1 MFLLIFIIFELNSK
15 VTITMIIQKSIILL
29 DEIWTKFFFFSYIL
43 HGCLSYVLIFIIKSN
58 NDKTTHERKN
68 VFASYARVLDLIYYL
83 LIFMK
88 FGFHSINTGTFI
100 RKFFSYSVNILS
112 SSSSS

>member
-1 MFLLIFIIFELNSK
+1 MAFYFTQLYGLYHFFTSYSYFKLYLFDVLLIFIIFELKGK

-58 NDKTTHERKN
+58 K
-68 VFASYARVLDLIYYL
+68 
-83 LIFMK
+83 
-88 FGFHSINTGTFI
+88 
-100 RKFFSYSVNILS
+100 
-112 SSSSS
+112 